1 MKKRELIDK
10 EGFWTDF
17 CTCDSVHL
25 AFKHNTITEAE
36 IVRPYLTELRS
47 VIVASIEDIKGEYD
61 NTVPTHD
68 KPVCKYAGNEVRLA
82 IIEWI
87 DDLLAE
93 LGDKVD
99 EKTKMEVEQVE

>member
-1 MKKRELIDK
+1 MLWETYNMKKRELIDK

-17 CTCDSVHL
+17 CIQEPLHQ
-25 AFKHNTITEAE
+25 AIKNNTITEEE
-36 IVRPYLTELRS
+36 IVRPYLIELRS

-68 KPVCKYAGNEVRLA
+68 KPFCKCARNEVRLA

-87 DDLLAE
+87 DNLLTE
-93 LGDKVD
+93 LGG
-99 EKTKMEVEQVE
+99 E